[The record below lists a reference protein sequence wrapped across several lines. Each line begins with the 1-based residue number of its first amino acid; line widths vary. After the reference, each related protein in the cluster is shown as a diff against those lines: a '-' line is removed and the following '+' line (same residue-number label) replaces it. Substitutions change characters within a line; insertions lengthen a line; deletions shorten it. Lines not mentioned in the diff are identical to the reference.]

1 MVCRTVFSVS
11 YTVDHVYLIYFRFA
25 THKEGV
31 MRQSQNVETKIPLF
45 IIIFPINNAMNLRP
59 ILHFEANPCTVSCCS
74 LHDPQY
80 ITVQY
85 IPILYPHHYWNTP
98 EYHDISIISLYHI
111 VFIMETL
118 ILWVL
123 YPQYITISLYHYWNT
138 HNIMFSYPPNIDGNS
153 GAPLRAS
160 RISASNL
167 HQTMKT
173 SCTIILRSF
182 TSPSKNQKQMG
193 LIPENHRKTP
203 VKKTKSG
210 VWTQR
215 FQDMI

>member
-1 MVCRTVFSVS
+1 
-11 YTVDHVYLIYFRFA
+11 
-25 THKEGV
+25 

-45 IIIFPINNAMNLRP
+45 IIICPLTTSWICGP
-59 ILHFEANPCTVSCCS
+59 SS
-74 LHDPQY
+74 
-80 ITVQY
+80 
-85 IPILYPHHYWNTP
+85 
-98 EYHDISIISLYHI
+98 ISRQTHVLYHVVRYMI
-111 VFIMETL
+111 PG
-118 ILWVL
+118 ILL
-123 YPQYITISLYHYWNT
+123 CSISRYCILITIEIPHNIMIFPLYHY
-138 HNIMFSYPPNIDGNS
+138 IILFSYPPNIDRNS

-160 RISASNL
+160 RMSASNL

-173 SCTIILRSF
+173 SCIIILRSF
-182 TSPSKNQKQMG
+182 TSPGKNQKQMG